1 MAGRIHD
8 GINYAIGFM
17 GLMTLVLAA
26 CSNSGSG
33 PAAGPAVDVGSAS
46 GSGGDRVSVGT
57 ALTGGGG
64 RVVAASAEIIY
75 DAAQVNVDVKSDGTP
90 SCTVNP
96 RIGAGSAA
104 DKTLLLSVTDA
115 GAMQKK
121 LTVGVINLQNA
132 SVISDGDLF
141 TCDFVI
147 APGAQPGPAVLQ
159 NTPGVSD
166 AQGNDLAVTGASGTI
181 TVK

>member
-1 MAGRIHD
+1 MVGRRHN
-8 GINYAIGFM
+8 GITYAIGFI
-17 GLMTLVLAA
+17 GLMTLVLVA
-26 CSNSGSG
+26 CSSNSTG

-46 GSGGDRVSVGT
+46 GRGGDRVSVGA

-64 RVVAASAEIIY
+64 KVVATSAEIVY
-75 DAAQVNVDVKSDGTP
+75 DPTQVNVDVKPDGTP
-90 SCTVNP
+90 DCTVNP

-104 DKTLLLSVTDA
+104 DKTLLLSVTNA
-115 GAMQKK
+115 GATQKK

-132 SVISDGDLF
+132 SVISDGGLF

-147 APGAQPGPAVLQ
+147 APGAQPGPTALQ
-159 NTPGVSD
+159 NTPGAAD